1 MDPEYS
7 NSALSDSFVI
17 PKPLIRAG
25 SANNNDDDDDDD
37 EEDDD
42 DDDDAAAAA
51 DDDKLYL
58 LRVAHNTKH

>member
-17 PKPLIRAG
+17 PKPPIRAG
-25 SANNNDDDDDDD
+25 SANNNDDDD

-42 DDDDAAAAA
+42 DDDDAADDDD